1 MTIGVQTMSD
11 FRGYSYAIVKTIQA
25 ADATLPGVRLARV
38 CVASN
43 VSVASVAAAL
53 GVSRQTVYSW
63 FTGRFKPKSS
73 EVNRIEDLI
82 VQYRK
87 GNV

>member
-1 MTIGVQTMSD
+1 MSD

-25 ADATLPGVRLARV
+25 ADQTLPGVQLAKV
-38 CVASN
+38 CVSSN
-43 VSVASVAAAL
+43 ISVAMVAEKL

-73 EVNRIEDLI
+73 EVSRIEDL
-82 VQYRK
+82 VVLYRK

>member
-1 MTIGVQTMSD
+1 MIGVQTMSD

-25 ADATLPGVRLARV
+25 ADQTLPGVQLAKV
-38 CVASN
+38 CVASD
-43 VSVASVAAAL
+43 VSVAAVAEKL

-73 EVNRIEDLI
+73 EVSRIEDLI
-82 VQYRK
+82 VLYRK
-87 GNV
+87 GIV

>member
-1 MTIGVQTMSD
+1 MIGVLTMSD
-11 FRGYSYAIVKTIQA
+11 FRGYSYAIVKTIKA
-25 ADATLPGVRLARV
+25 ADPLLPGVQLAKV

-73 EVNRIEDLI
+73 EVSRIEDLI
-82 VQYRK
+82 AQYRL

>member
-1 MTIGVQTMSD
+1 MSD
-11 FRGYSYAIVKTIQA
+11 FRGYSYSIVKTIQA
-25 ADATLPGVRLARV
+25 ADSTLPGVRLASV

-43 VSVASVAAAL
+43 ISVAAVAEKL

-63 FTGRFKPKSS
+63 FTGRFKPKST
-73 EVNRIEDLI
+73 EVTRIEDLI
-82 VQYRK
+82 LQYRK